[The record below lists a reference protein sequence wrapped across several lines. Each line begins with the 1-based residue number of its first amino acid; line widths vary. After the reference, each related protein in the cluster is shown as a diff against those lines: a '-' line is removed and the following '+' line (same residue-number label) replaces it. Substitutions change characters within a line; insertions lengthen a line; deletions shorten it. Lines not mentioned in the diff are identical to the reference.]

1 MEVQKAKKY
10 FFITLILLPVVI
22 VFFTYDLYNLPLRIQ
37 SVKALKTSYEPQ
49 PLRRKDEQVAQA
61 MRRNDDQ
68 INQSLSVKNDTVA
81 QTLRQKVRVLIWVM
95 TSPKTLNTRAI
106 YVKNSWGKRVDNLLF
121 FSSESDP
128 YIPTIGLNISEGYSH
143 LTAKSMHGFRYV
155 YQHHFQDAD
164 WFMKVDDDTYV
175 IMENLRYFLS
185 DKNSSVPVYYGLHFK
200 VLVKQ
205 GYHSGGAGYVL
216 SKEALRRLATT
227 GSNSSLCSQDQ
238 GYEDV
243 RMGRCLEKLGV
254 KIGSSLDKF
263 GRSRFHCF
271 SPYVHIFGS
280 FLYPRW
286 FNHYQKDN
294 NMGVGNM
301 SDYPITFHYIRGEQ
315 MGMLDYL
322 IYHIRLFGLRYGDS
336 SVN

>member
-10 FFITLILLPVVI
+10 FFITFILGFLPAGI
-22 VFFTYDLYNLPLRIQ
+22 VFFAYDLYNLNLKIQ

-81 QTLRQKVRVLIWVM
+81 QTLRQKVRVLIFVL

-106 YVKNSWGKRVDNLLF
+106 YVKNTWGKRVDNLLF

-128 YIPTIGLNISEGYSH
+128 YIPTIGLNLSEGYWH

-155 YQHHFQDAD
+155 YQHHFKDAD

-238 GYEDV
+238 GFEDV
-243 RMGRCLEKLGV
+243 RVGRCLEKLGV
-254 KIGSSLDKF
+254 KIGSSLDRF

-271 SPYVHIFGS
+271 KPLIHIFGS
-280 FLYPRW
+280 YPGWYYTFYWARA
-286 FNHYQKDN
+286 
-294 NMGVGNM
+294 GVGNM
-301 SDYPITFHYIRGEQ
+301 SNYPITFHYIRGEE
-315 MGMLDYL
+315 MGLVDYL
-322 IYHIRLFGLRYGDS
+322 IYYIRVFGLGYGDS